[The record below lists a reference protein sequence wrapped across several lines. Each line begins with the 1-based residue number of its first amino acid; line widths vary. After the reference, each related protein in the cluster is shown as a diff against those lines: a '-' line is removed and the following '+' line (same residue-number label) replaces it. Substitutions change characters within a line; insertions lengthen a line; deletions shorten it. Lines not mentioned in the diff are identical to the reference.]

1 MRREAGLIIHAAL
14 RGIQCTSTARRPT
27 LPLRRSPIHLPLA
40 LLRRN
45 LRRGHDG
52 LAGQPRGEPAAAPE
66 LAAEAGRGAAQERGR
81 VQLLWPRG
89 QRLRPVALQ
98 AADARRGPLLAGP
111 RAVQLPPHDAG
122 AGATPARVLFRRSRV
137 PPQLSSKKRV
147 RNQFFGLR
155 ATWNDKQARRRRRAR
170 VDARAR
176 ARRAVGRPLP
186 TSTGAP
192 RRAIAPPP
200 RSRAST
206 STARSSRTGRARRT
220 STRPTS
226 RASSPSSSIP
236 GATLASRRRAAPR
249 PAAPGAS
256 PRRPRPQVAA
266 LLRPAAELV
275 PVDDQGAAPAAQPK
289 PAVSG
294 ASARRAGAR
303 DAVVSGWLGEARA
316 LGSWCS
322 GSSASPG
329 AVAGRLDRPA
339 QSAFEAPVPHEGGRR
354 GKRLMLLAVKGDVV
368 LYKYGLRDPERGTSK

>member
-1 MRREAGLIIHAAL
+1 MTDSLGSLVENLRPHPSSLRKQVEARHKSAGEFSFYGPAGSDFGQSLCKPRTRDAGHFSPGPARYNYLHMTPELVRHPFASSSAAHASPAAL
-14 RGIQCTSTARRPT
+14 VEETRA
-27 LPLRRSPIHLPLA
+27 
-40 LLRRN
+40 
-45 LRRGHDG
+45 
-52 LAGQPRGEPAAAPE
+52 EP
-66 LAAEAGRGAAQERGR
+66 
-81 VQLLWPRG
+81 V
-89 QRLRPVALQ
+89 LRP
-98 AADARRGPLLAGP
+98 ARDVER
-111 RAVQLPPHDAG
+111 QAG
-122 AGATPARVLFRRSRV
+122 APPA
-137 PPQLSSKKRV
+137 P
-147 RNQFFGLR
+147 G
-155 ATWNDKQARRRRRAR
+155 ARRR
-170 VDARAR
+170 ARAR

-186 TSTGAP
+186 TSTGAR
-192 RRAIAPPP
+192 RRAIAPPRA

-249 PAAPGAS
+249 PAASGAP

-294 ASARRAGAR
+294 GSARRAGAR
-303 DAVVSGWLGEARA
+303 DAVVSGWLGDSEARA
-316 LGSWCS
+316 VGSWCC

-339 QSAFEAPVPHEGGRR
+339 QTKHQYHTKMGVGVMFETSGDQGGVPGGR
-354 GKRLMLLAVKGDVV
+354 GFVQVWA
-368 LYKYGLRDPERGTSK
+368 

>member
-1 MRREAGLIIHAAL
+1 MTDSLGSLVENLRPHPSSLRKQVEARHKSAGEFSFYGPAGSDFGQSLCKPRTRDAGHFSP
-14 RGIQCTSTARRPT
+14 GPARYNYLHMTPELVR
-27 LPLRRSPIHLPLA
+27 HPLA
-40 LLRRN
+40 PSSAAHASPRSSRRRN
-45 LRRGHDG
+45 ACGTSSS
-52 LAGQPRGEPAAAPE
+52 AC
-66 LAAEAGRGAAQERGR
+66 
-81 VQLLWPRG
+81 
-89 QRLRPVALQ
+89 
-98 AADARRGPLLAGP
+98 ARRGTTSR
-111 RAVQLPPHDAG
+111 RAAG
-122 AGATPARVLFRRSRV
+122 AG
-137 PPQLSSKKRV
+137 
-147 RNQFFGLR
+147 R
-155 ATWNDKQARRRRRAR
+155 AST
-170 VDARAR
+170 RAR

-186 TSTGAP
+186 TSTGER
-192 RRAIAPPP
+192 RRAIAPPRA
-200 RSRAST
+200 RSHAST

-303 DAVVSGWLGEARA
+303 DAVVSGWLGDSEARA
-316 LGSWCS
+316 VGSWCC

-339 QSAFEAPVPHEGGRR
+339 QTKHQYHTKMGVGVMFETSGDQGGVPGGR
-354 GKRLMLLAVKGDVV
+354 GFVQVWA
-368 LYKYGLRDPERGTSK
+368 

>member
-1 MRREAGLIIHAAL
+1 MRLCAVSSAPPLLVGQRCPWMELSHTSPISAAEDETSGAGMTDSLGSLVENLRPHPSSLRKQVEARHKSAGEFSFYGPAGSDFGQSLCKPRTRDAGHFSPGPARYNYLHMTPELVRHPLASSSAAHASPAAL
-14 RGIQCTSTARRPT
+14 VEETRA
-27 LPLRRSPIHLPLA
+27 
-40 LLRRN
+40 
-45 LRRGHDG
+45 
-52 LAGQPRGEPAAAPE
+52 EP
-66 LAAEAGRGAAQERGR
+66 
-81 VQLLWPRG
+81 V
-89 QRLRPVALQ
+89 LRP
-98 AADARRGPLLAGP
+98 ARDVER
-111 RAVQLPPHDAG
+111 QAG
-122 AGATPARVLFRRSRV
+122 AP
-137 PPQLSSKKRV
+137 
-147 RNQFFGLR
+147 
-155 ATWNDKQARRRRRAR
+155 RRRAR

-186 TSTGAP
+186 TSTGAR

-236 GATLASRRRAAPR
+236 GATSASRRRAAPR
-249 PAAPGAS
+249 PGAPAGAS

-294 ASARRAGAR
+294 GSARRAGAR

-316 LGSWCS
+316 SGSRCS
-322 GSSASPG
+322 GSSASPADSPG
-329 AVAGRLDRPA
+329 AFAGRLDRPA
-339 QSAFEAPVPHEGGRR
+339 QSAFEAPVPHEDAV
-354 GKRLMLLAVKGDVV
+354 RLVV
-368 LYKYGLRDPERGTSK
+368 LNFLTSGD